1 VRLLTTPRLRLEPVT
16 VDNAVTLWRVMQS
29 GQLRQYQDVP
39 KLSQDEFIRRVAGRP
54 QKFNGRA
61 VGRFEWLLFVGVA
74 GPAVGWVSLRV
85 ADHESSVAEIGYS
98 LITGARGKGYAAE
111 AVRAIV
117 DVAFDDGAMA
127 RIDACCV
134 PENLASRRVLQRIG
148 FIQLKVQ
155 PNGAVVRGRPVD
167 VCLYALSR
175 REWER
180 LRFGASSG

>member
-1 VRLLTTPRLRLEPVT
+1 MRLVTTQRLRLEPVT
-16 VDNAVTLWRVMQS
+16 VDNAVALWRVMQS

-39 KLSQDEFIRRVAGRP
+39 KLSQDEFIRRVGGRP

-61 VGRFEWLLFVGVA
+61 VGRFEWLLFA
-74 GPAVGWVSLRV
+74 GSTGSPIGWVSLRV

-98 LITGARGKGYAAE
+98 LIVGARGKGYAAE

-117 DVAFDDGAMA
+117 EVAFDDGEMA

-134 PENLASRRVLQRIG
+134 PENLASRRVLQHIG
-148 FIQLKVQ
+148 FIQLKIQ

-175 REWER
+175 REWEG
-180 LRFGASSG
+180 LRYGASSG